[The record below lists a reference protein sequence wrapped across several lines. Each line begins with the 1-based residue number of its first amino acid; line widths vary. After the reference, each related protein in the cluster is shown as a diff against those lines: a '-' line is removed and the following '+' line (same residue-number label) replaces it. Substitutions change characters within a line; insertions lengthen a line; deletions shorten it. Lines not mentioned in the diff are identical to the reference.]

1 MRKFTL
7 LALSAT
13 IAVSG
18 MAQNQEKSG
27 MNLQKAKQIAAKVM
41 ARQATAGIVAPKAV
55 VKMPKSINQYGYDN
69 GAWTLETQN
78 PTDTTATEVWEWRK
92 VRLPTNR

>member
-1 MRKFTL
+1 
-7 LALSAT
+7 
-13 IAVSG
+13 
-18 MAQNQEKSG
+18 

-69 GAWTLETQN
+69 GAWTLET
-78 PTDTTATEVWEWRK
+78 
-92 VRLPTNR
+92 